1 MKLKNYAYRC
11 MAVVCA
17 IVAVACVD
25 EEFSFDKVS
34 TEVSVLDG
42 KTVLPVGTFEKQT
55 LGDLLKDVDLSKL
68 TKNEDG
74 SYTFTYE
81 VEPQTLS
88 PGDVELPTSFAI
100 EEMGSNFDFTL
111 PSVNFSD
118 YGVEVNENF
127 ALDLELGAFE
137 DVLSG
142 GESVEI
148 TEFMLNLIPEEN
160 RKLSASTANK
170 VKVSPVQFTL
180 PEQIKNVNAV
190 HFVSKEQGHTGAP
203 LHLNLQM
210 NGLAGVNG
218 GGHFDFVLRPTASQL
233 VIYDKDNNL
242 LECDDQGYFRMGV
255 DVAVGSREID
265 FTIYIA
271 SIVNTSE
278 PDAEGNISIDPS
290 MEFDLSYELKAQAGI
305 LSTEVPR
312 VTVQSD
318 FKIEDVEVFFDSEY
332 DLVNIEFGGS
342 EGEEGAEGFAI
353 EIDSLPEMVK
363 NISCIELD
371 ESSILTLFAEGFEW
385 LEGNEDFVTID
396 ITLPECLV
404 LRPIGDD
411 YQYDEATHKLTMDIG
426 AISDGLQIAVEA
438 IDFGADGIAAADGP
452 ISIDFSP
459 VVRVHFSNDNAIS
472 INDFIPE
479 GGSVKI
485 AVGLRES
492 ELGFKS
498 VTAELDFSGEI
509 VEDIEIGE
517 TGELPVEIGGIG
529 LSPVLQVTVTN
540 PLTIDANFSATLIPY
555 MGEEAKDDCKVS
567 FDATI
572 RKAVHSDEA
581 GVVPTTTTIVLAKES
596 YRDQYEALGYTFC
609 VLDIDKLLSE
619 GIPSKL
625 SLVASYGL
633 PKEAITLYLTDNIEL
648 SYGASL
654 SLPIAFDDKLSITY
668 EDKIDVENEDDGS
681 IISRVIRNNAVKV
694 GDIAL
699 IAEIETTLPLEFVVT
714 TTLYDKD
721 GNVLPT
727 KLGFVEGSNTIAGP
741 ADGATPTKSPVR
753 LTFDLA
759 DESGSLNELADIASI
774 GLKLAANGVSEVAAS
789 LKDDQYVAA
798 VLKFEV
804 AGGITLDLGKI
815 KDKAEEEID
824 ERFNE

>member
-25 EEFSFDKVS
+25 EDFSFDKVS

-42 KTVLPVGTFEKQT
+42 KTVLPIGTFEKQT

-100 EEMGSNFDFTL
+100 EEMGSNFDFAL
-111 PSVNFSD
+111 PSVNFSE
-118 YGVEVNENF
+118 YGVKVDENF
-127 ALDLELGAFE
+127 ALELELGAFE
-137 DVLSG
+137 EALNG

-148 TEFMLNLIPEEN
+148 TDFMLNFIPEDN
-160 RKLSASTANK
+160 RKLSASTANE
-170 VKVSPVQFTL
+170 VEVRPVQFTL

-190 HFVSKEQGHTGAP
+190 HFVSKEAGHKGAP

-233 VIYDKDNNL
+233 VIYDKDNNP
-242 LECDDQGYFRMGV
+242 LECDDEGYFRMGV
-255 DVAVGSREID
+255 DVDAGSSEID

-271 SIVNTSE
+271 SIVNTSV

-290 MEFDLSYELKAQAGI
+290 MEFDLSYELKAQAGT
-305 LSTEVPR
+305 LSTAAPR

-318 FKIEDVEVFFDSEY
+318 FKIEDVEVVFDSEY

-342 EGEEGAEGFAI
+342 EGSEGFAI

-363 NISCIELD
+363 NISSIELD
-371 ESSILTLFAEGFEW
+371 ERSILTLFAEGFEW

-459 VVRVHFSNDNAIS
+459 VVRVHFSNEDPIS

-479 GGSVKI
+479 GGSVNI

-492 ELGFKS
+492 TLGFKS

-572 RKAVHSDEA
+572 RKAGHSDEA

-609 VLDIDKLLSE
+609 ELDIDKLLGE

-654 SLPIAFDDKLSITY
+654 SLPIAFDNKLSITY

-681 IISRVIRNNAVKV
+681 IISRVIHNNAVKV

-741 ADGATPTKSPVR
+741 ADGVTPTKNPVR

-798 VLKFEV
+798 VLKLEV

-815 KDKAEEEID
+815 KDKAVEEID
-824 ERFNE
+824 ERLNE